1 MVLVLDRMA
10 GGISTLRAVL
20 ALLLPF
26 GVHGVVAN
34 VVEPVVFSGG
44 HGKEGTEVRSQNRPL
59 PLVPFMVP
67 FMVPFT
73 DPWIMGLVIEIRSDR
88 LISDRRAPVPQV
100 DPAVMLVSLFIW
112 ADIWGAMGLVL
123 AVPLTVCFRLICRDL
138 HRKHSNATGVFG
150 VLDRMLGGEFVF
162 DSTIVSTVPPPEH

>member
-1 MVLVLDRMA
+1 MAVLALDRMA

-59 PLVPFMVP
+59 PSRPFTVPFIYSLS
-67 FMVPFT
+67 
-73 DPWIMGLVIEIRSDR
+73 WIRGSWE
-88 LISDRRAPVPQV
+88 
-100 DPAVMLVSLFIW
+100 W
-112 ADIWGAMGLVL
+112 
-123 AVPLTVCFRLICRDL
+123 
-138 HRKHSNATGVFG
+138 
-150 VLDRMLGGEFVF
+150 
-162 DSTIVSTVPPPEH
+162 